1 MCINILKKK
10 LFYFYS
16 LFVEYFMKY
25 EKRSMEPLTLFN
37 VRGNAMRNK
46 N

>member
-1 MCINILKKK
+1 
-10 LFYFYS
+10 
-16 LFVEYFMKY
+16 MKCE
-25 EKRSMEPLTLFN
+25 EKSMESLTLFN